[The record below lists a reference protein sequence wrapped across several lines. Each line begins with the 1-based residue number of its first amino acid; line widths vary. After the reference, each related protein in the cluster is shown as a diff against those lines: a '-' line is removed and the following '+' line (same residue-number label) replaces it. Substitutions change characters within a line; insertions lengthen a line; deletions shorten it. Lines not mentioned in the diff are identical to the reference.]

1 VSGRGCNVS
10 VVEDRCC
17 LDWLWTKAIASIL
30 KCTRTRSPNPESLI
44 PNPVQTHTSLA
55 TISTPTAIALGN
67 FDGIH
72 RGHLEVIQPVL
83 DWDDRS
89 VCKTVVTFDPHPQQY
104 FTGQQRQLLTPYPER
119 AQILEQLGI
128 QQIVLLPFDAE
139 LVGLSPQEFVEQIV
153 VEKLQA
159 RFVSVGEDF
168 RFGNQRAGSAIDLVA
183 ITADYGIPTRIAPL
197 EMKEASR
204 ISSSQIR
211 AALLAADLKL
221 VQELLGRY
229 YAIGGNVVNGQQVG
243 RSIGF
248 PTANLQYP
256 AEKFLP
262 RQGVYCVRVDT
273 PDTQQLSGVM
283 NIGKRPTV
291 NGLNTTVEV
300 HLLDWEGNLYGQ
312 ELIVYLHQ
320 FLRSEQKFASLAAL
334 TAQIQAD
341 CDLAREYFGLKT

>member
-1 VSGRGCNVS
+1 M
-10 VVEDRCC
+10 
-17 LDWLWTKAIASIL
+17 
-30 KCTRTRSPNPESLI
+30 
-44 PNPVQTHTSLA
+44 QTHSSLA
-55 TISTPTAIALGN
+55 KISTPTAIALGN

-83 DWDDRS
+83 DWDERA

-119 AQILEQLGI
+119 ALILEQLGI
-128 QQIVLLPFDAE
+128 EQIVLLPFDRD
-139 LVGLSPQEFVEQIV
+139 LVKLSPQEFVAQIV
-153 VEKLQA
+153 SEQLQA
-159 RFVSVGEDF
+159 KFVSVGEDF
-168 RFGNQRAGSAIDLVA
+168 RFGNQRAGTAVDLVSL
-183 ITADYGIPTRIAPL
+183 TANYCIPTRIAPL
-197 EMKEASR
+197 ATTQSHR

-211 AALLAADLKL
+211 AALLAADLTL
-221 VQELLGRY
+221 VRELLGRY
-229 YAIGGNVVNGQQVG
+229 YSIVGTVVNGQEIG

-248 PTANLQYP
+248 PTANLLYP

-273 PDTQQLSGVM
+273 PEAKQLPGVM

-312 ELIVYLHQ
+312 QLIVYLHQ
-320 FLRSEQKFASLAAL
+320 FLRSEQKFPSLAAL
-334 TAQIQAD
+334 TAQIQTD
-341 CDLAREYFGLKT
+341 CDTARVFFQMAVK

>member
-1 VSGRGCNVS
+1 
-10 VVEDRCC
+10 
-17 LDWLWTKAIASIL
+17 
-30 KCTRTRSPNPESLI
+30 
-44 PNPVQTHTSLA
+44 VQTHSSLA
-55 TISTPTAIALGN
+55 AISTPTAIALGN

-89 VCKTVVTFDPHPQQY
+89 VCKTVVSFDPHPQQY

-119 AQILEQLGI
+119 AKILEQLGI

-139 LVGLSPQEFVEQIV
+139 LVRLSPQAFVKQIV
-153 VEKLQA
+153 VERLQA

-168 RFGNQRAGSAIDLVA
+168 RFGNQRAGSAIDLVTM
-183 ITADYGIPTRIAPL
+183 TAERGIPTRIAPL
-197 EMKEASR
+197 EMTQTSR

-211 AALLAADLKL
+211 AALLAADLQL
-221 VQELLGRY
+221 VQELLGRDY
-229 YAIGGNVVNGQQVG
+229 SIVGTVINGQEIG

-248 PTANLQYP
+248 PTANLRYP

-273 PDTQQLSGVM
+273 HDAHQLPGVM

-300 HLLDWEGNLYGQ
+300 HLLGWEGNLYGQ

-320 FLRSEQKFASLAAL
+320 FLRSEQKFPSLAAL

-341 CDLAREYFGLKT
+341 CETAREYFRLKT